1 MEMDEGIR
9 KLDCKGCGATLEY
22 SAKSE
27 SLRCTYCGTVA
38 QIPRLGDD
46 VPVDAAAIIPLTV
59 EPKTLTA
66 LVYEHLAAEDDASRI
81 GAKLDTYTPIDL
93 IEQATIT
100 KKEQFYV
107 PAYIYHGKYV
117 AQWTASFGYDRREEY
132 TVYENR
138 RDSRGNVQ
146 SVPVTKVKTVT
157 DWRPVNGTDTGQF
170 SVMAYAGAQ
179 LGEATVDATQLV
191 EEMCVDSLVPFDY
204 SYAAGIPMEP
214 FATAVEDAYQARA
227 ESKVQQ
233 IVDESV
239 RQHAQGDHQKDWHW
253 TGNIEKETVNIL
265 APICHVTYEFK
276 GQPFH
281 MWFDGTDPSRSL
293 ADERPTETINA
304 KQESLIFSQL
314 LAAVALIVVLPYLFL
329 CSDRMNTFL
338 YWCAVPVMLYG
349 LWRGFVAWQYT
360 KALRQYKLTIINNSH
375 QIRQSHLAQMR
386 AASGSDTTPEA
397 MRDVTVNVP
406 VLPKLFWNYDHFVFP
421 AVAVILL
428 LLGYFQFGSEQ
439 RVSPPQETAS
449 NLNYVS
455 PPRPVRAPE
464 PTAVPARTETATPVS
479 GTSSATSDA
488 PVSPAPPKREEPKPV
503 PSAMKLPDQ
512 WKPLGSGST
521 RSLRV
526 EGEHIYGKTTL
537 REDDVRA
544 GNSILM
550 DVKKRGG
557 KYTGETTLHLVSRSG
572 QACTIRWPMELS
584 TVTPERIEGRSMI
597 PPGTA
602 TLDWNSCSYTLPSE
616 WKSFTWVPVN

>member
-1 MEMDEGIR
+1 
-9 KLDCKGCGATLEY
+9 
-22 SAKSE
+22 
-27 SLRCTYCGTVA
+27 
-38 QIPRLGDD
+38 
-46 VPVDAAAIIPLTV
+46 
-59 EPKTLTA
+59 
-66 LVYEHLAAEDDASRI
+66 
-81 GAKLDTYTPIDL
+81 
-93 IEQATIT
+93 
-100 KKEQFYV
+100 
-107 PAYIYHGKYV
+107 
-117 AQWTASFGYDRREEY
+117 
-132 TVYENR
+132 
-138 RDSRGNVQ
+138 
-146 SVPVTKVKTVT
+146 
-157 DWRPVNGTDTGQF
+157 
-170 SVMAYAGAQ
+170 
-179 LGEATVDATQLV
+179 
-191 EEMCVDSLVPFDY
+191 
-204 SYAAGIPMEP
+204 
-214 FATAVEDAYQARA
+214 
-227 ESKVQQ
+227 
-233 IVDESV
+233 
-239 RQHAQGDHQKDWHW
+239 
-253 TGNIEKETVNIL
+253 
-265 APICHVTYEFK
+265 
-276 GQPFH
+276 

-488 PVSPAPPKREEPKPV
+488 PVSPAPPKREEPKPA

>member
-1 MEMDEGIR
+1 MDDGIR

-479 GTSSATSDA
+479 GTSSWHQMRHRRAPDA
-488 PVSPAPPKREEPKPV
+488 APPPKHTPAGV
-503 PSAMKLPDQ
+503 SC
-512 WKPLGSGST
+512 GSHCY
-521 RSLRV
+521 R
-526 EGEHIYGKTTL
+526 
-537 REDDVRA
+537 
-544 GNSILM
+544 
-550 DVKKRGG
+550 
-557 KYTGETTLHLVSRSG
+557 
-572 QACTIRWPMELS
+572 
-584 TVTPERIEGRSMI
+584 
-597 PPGTA
+597 
-602 TLDWNSCSYTLPSE
+602 
-616 WKSFTWVPVN
+616 